1 MSSEDELIK
10 NKVAAYRIIIVQ
22 VGFTA
27 AIALLLFMTKGK
39 VHAYSAL
46 LGGAAS
52 IGPSSFFA
60 RCAFKYS
67 AATSP
72 SLVMKW
78 FMVGEAGKLL
88 MTALIF
94 GLSITSVKPLMM
106 PTMFITF
113 LIMTVVNMI
122 GLAILNGRQ

>member
-1 MSSEDELIK
+1 MNSDNELLK
-10 NKVAAYRIIIVQ
+10 NKVAAYRIIVVQ
-22 VGFTA
+22 VVITA
-27 AIALLLFMTKGK
+27 IIALLLFMTKGK

-46 LGGAAS
+46 LGGVAS
-52 IGPSSFFA
+52 FGPNSFFA
-60 RCAFKYS
+60 RCAFRYS

-88 MTALIF
+88 MTAVIF
-94 GLSITSVKPLMM
+94 GLSITSVKPLEM
-106 PTMFITF
+106 PAMFLTF
-113 LIMTVVNMI
+113 LFLMVINMT